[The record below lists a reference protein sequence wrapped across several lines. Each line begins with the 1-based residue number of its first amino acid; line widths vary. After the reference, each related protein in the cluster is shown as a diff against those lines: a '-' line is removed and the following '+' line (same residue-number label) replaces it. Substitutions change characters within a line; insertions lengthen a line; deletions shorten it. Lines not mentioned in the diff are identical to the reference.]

1 MTREQ
6 ALKTILSSGTL
17 PTLAPVASKLVEIS
31 AREETTVTDI
41 ANLVSKDMSLSAKV
55 LKVVNSA
62 FYSFPQKISTIQ
74 QAVSILG
81 INAVRNLVFS
91 FSFLSI
97 EPDGKADAFDYRT
110 FWTHSLAGGVSARL
124 IAASARIRD
133 KDLEEFF
140 IVGLLQ
146 NAGQLFLA
154 RAFPEAYAEV
164 LKKVADGGGSI
175 AEAEEA
181 IIGADHSLVGSEVF
195 KAWRFPEGI
204 WRPIRF
210 HHQPGADPAA
220 EKNFKLL
227 AVVGYLSG
235 LLVGILHSNRP
246 DPLIK
251 AFRTRAKSILKL
263 SDQDID
269 SIFERV
275 HLQVNEA
282 ADYFGLKIE
291 KTRSVAQILQQA
303 NIELAVLNLSYEQMN
318 RELVQSKIQL
328 ENLMRELE
336 EKNRALERLANIDG
350 LTEVCNHRFFQ
361 DFLGRELARSS
372 RHQRPISL
380 LLADIDHFK
389 SFNDN
394 HGHQVG
400 DAILKEVCV
409 LTAKELRE
417 HDLLARYGGEE
428 FAFVLPETDTEA
440 AQVVAE
446 RLRQTVAGHSFGGP
460 RDGYQVTLSIGVAT
474 MNPPEDNFKKNEFIG
489 FADEAMYQAKRKGRN
504 RVEVYAPKTRWFGRK
519 G

>member
-6 ALKTILSSGTL
+6 VLKTVLNSGTL

-31 AREETTVTDI
+31 AREETTIADI
-41 ANLVSKDMSLSAKV
+41 ANLVSKDISLSAKV

-97 EPDGKADAFDYRT
+97 EPDGKADAFDYRN

-124 IAASARIRD
+124 IAARIRD

-154 RAFPEAYAEV
+154 RAFPEGYAAV
-164 LKKVADGGGSI
+164 LAKVEESGCSVN
-175 AEAEEA
+175 EAEEA
-181 IIGADHSLVGSEVF
+181 ILGAEHSLVGSEVF

-235 LLVGILHSNRP
+235 LLVSILHSNRP

-251 AFRTRAKSILKL
+251 AFRARAKSILKL

-269 SIFERV
+269 SIFQRV

-291 KTRSVAQILQQA
+291 KTRSVAEILQQA
-303 NIELAVLNLSYEQMN
+303 NIEMSVLNLSYEQMN

-336 EKNRALERLANIDG
+336 EKNKALERLANIDG
-350 LTEVCNHRFFQ
+350 LTEVYNHRFFQ
-361 DFLGRELARSS
+361 DFFSRELARTA
-372 RHQRPISL
+372 RHQRPITL

-409 LTAKELRE
+409 VAAKELRE

-428 FAFVLPETDTEA
+428 FAFVLPETGAEA
-440 AQVVAE
+440 ALIVAE
-446 RLRQTVAGHSFGGP
+446 RLRKAVEEHSFGGE
-460 RDGYQVTLSIGVAT
+460 REGYAVTLSIGVAT
-474 MNPPEDNFKKNEFIG
+474 MTPPDDLFKKNEFIG
-489 FADEAMYQAKRKGRN
+489 YADEALYTAKRKGRN
-504 RVEVYAPKTRWFGRK
+504 RVEVYAPKNRWFGRK

>member
-6 ALKTILSSGTL
+6 VLKTILTSGTL

-31 AREETTVTDI
+31 AREETTIADI
-41 ANLVSKDMSLSAKV
+41 ANLVSKDISLSAKV

-97 EPDGKADAFDYRT
+97 EPDGKQDAFDYRT

-124 IAASARIRD
+124 IAARIRD

-154 RAFPEAYAEV
+154 RAFPEEYAQV
-164 LKKVADGGGSI
+164 LQKVAETGCSVN
-175 AEAEEA
+175 EAEETL
-181 IIGADHSLVGSEVF
+181 IGAEHSLVGSEVF

-220 EKNFKLL
+220 EKNLKLL
-227 AVVGYLSG
+227 AVIGYLSG
-235 LLVGILHSNRP
+235 LLVSILHSNRP

-251 AFRTRAKSILKL
+251 AFRARAKSILRL

-291 KTRSVAQILQQA
+291 KTRSVAEIMQQA
-303 NIELAVLNLSYEQMN
+303 NVELSVLNLSYEQMN

-336 EKNRALERLANIDG
+336 EKNKALERLANIDG
-350 LTEVCNHRFFQ
+350 LTEVYNHRFFQ
-361 DFLGRELARSS
+361 DFFGRELARAV

-394 HGHQVG
+394 HGHLVG
-400 DAILKEVCV
+400 DAILKEVCIV
-409 LTAKELRE
+409 TAKELRE

-428 FAFVLPETDTEA
+428 FAFVLPETDAEA
-440 AQVVAE
+440 ALTVAE
-446 RLRQTVAGHSFGGP
+446 RLRQAVAGHRFGDQ

-474 MNPPEDNFKKNEFIG
+474 MTPPEESFKKNELIG
-489 FADEAMYQAKRKGRN
+489 YADEALYQAKRKGRN
-504 RVEVYAPKTRWFGRK
+504 RVEIYTPKSRWFGRK
-519 G
+519 

>member
-1 MTREQ
+1 MTRDQ
-6 ALKTILSSGTL
+6 VLKTILTSGTL

-31 AREETTVTDI
+31 AREETTISDI
-41 ANLVSKDMSLSAKV
+41 ANLVSKDISLSAKV

-97 EPDGKADAFDYRT
+97 EPDGKRTAFDYRS

-124 IAASARIRD
+124 IAEKIR
-133 KDLEEFF
+133 KNDLEEFF

-154 RAFPEAYAEV
+154 RAFAEGYAEV
-164 LKKVADGGGSI
+164 LTRVAETGGAIS
-175 AEAEEA
+175 EAEES
-181 IIGADHSLVGSEVF
+181 ILGAEHSFIGSEVF

-210 HHQPGADPAA
+210 HHQPADDPGA
-220 EKNFKLL
+220 EKNLKLL

-235 LLVGILHSNRP
+235 LLVSILHSNRP
-246 DPLIK
+246 EPLIK
-251 AFRTRAKSILKL
+251 AFRARGKSILRL

-291 KTRSVAQILQQA
+291 KTRSVAEIMQQA
-303 NIELAVLNLSYEQMN
+303 NVELSVLNLSYEQMN

-336 EKNRALERLANIDG
+336 EKNKALERLANIDG
-350 LTEVCNHRFFQ
+350 LTEVYNHRFFQ
-361 DFLGRELARSS
+361 DFFGRELARAQ

-380 LLADIDHFK
+380 LLGDIDHFK
-389 SFNDN
+389 GFNDN

-400 DAILKEVCV
+400 DAILKEVCSV
-409 LTAKELRE
+409 TAKELRE

-428 FAFVLPETDTEA
+428 FAFVLPETDAEA
-440 AQVVAE
+440 ALLVAE
-446 RLRQTVAGHSFGGP
+446 RLRQAVSMHLFGGQ

-474 MNPPEDNFKKNEFIG
+474 MSPPADNFKKNEFIG
-489 FADEAMYQAKRKGRN
+489 FADEALYQAKRKGRN
-504 RVEVYAPKTRWFGRK
+504 RVELYAPKNRWFGRK

>member
-6 ALKTILSSGTL
+6 VLKTILSSGTL

-31 AREETTVTDI
+31 AREETTIADI
-41 ANLVSKDMSLSAKV
+41 ANLVSKDISLSAKV

-97 EPDGKADAFDYRT
+97 EPDGKPDAFDYRT

-124 IAASARIRD
+124 IAARIRD

-146 NAGQLFLA
+146 NAGQLFLS
-154 RAFPEAYAEV
+154 RAFPDGYAEV
-164 LKKVADGGGSI
+164 LKKVAESGCSVN
-175 AEAEEA
+175 EAEET
-181 IIGADHSLVGSEVF
+181 IIGAEHSLVGSEVF

-210 HHQPGADPAA
+210 HHQPGADPEA

-227 AVVGYLSG
+227 AVIGYLSG
-235 LLVGILHSNRP
+235 LLVSILHSNRP

-251 AFRTRAKSILKL
+251 AFRARAKSILKL

-269 SIFERV
+269 SIFDRV
-275 HLQVNEA
+275 HVQVNEA

-291 KTRSVAQILQQA
+291 KTRSVAEILQQA
-303 NIELAVLNLSYEQMN
+303 NIELGVLNLSYEQMN

-336 EKNRALERLANIDG
+336 EKNKALERLANIDG
-350 LTEVCNHRFFQ
+350 LTEVYNHRFFQ
-361 DFLGRELARSS
+361 DFLGRELTRSG

-389 SFNDN
+389 GFNDN

-409 LTAKELRE
+409 IAAKELRE

-428 FAFVLPETDTEA
+428 FAFVLPETDAEA
-440 AQVVAE
+440 ALVVAE
-446 RLRQTVAGHSFGGP
+446 RLRQAVAAHSFGDP

-474 MNPPEDNFKKNEFIG
+474 MVPPEDNFKKNEFIG
-489 FADEAMYQAKRKGRN
+489 YADEAMYQAKRKGRN
-504 RVEVYAPKTRWFGRK
+504 RVEVYAAKNRWFGRK